1 MAIVNTLSGIYS
13 ANSVNLIQAEKPWV
27 HSLQKS
33 LGGASVLKSYPRF
46 LGFFFFPPKTRSE
59 FILRSQ
65 QRLVLI
71 GKVLKRSLPLTAGFF
86 SFLDNL
92 DEEEDERSLEV

>member
-1 MAIVNTLSGIYS
+1 M
-13 ANSVNLIQAEKPWV
+13 
-27 HSLQKS
+27 HSLQRP
-33 LGGASVLKSYPRF
+33 LDGASALESHQSPF
-46 LGFFFFPPKTRSE
+46 GDQHPG
-59 FILRSQ
+59 FILGSQ

-86 SFLDNL
+86 SFLDNV

>member
-1 MAIVNTLSGIYS
+1 MTAFS
-13 ANSVNLIQAEKPWV
+13 ATVTRWSQCTEKP
-27 HSLQKS
+27 LQS
-33 LGGASVLKSYPRF
+33 FGAWHT
-46 LGFFFFPPKTRSE
+46 G
-59 FILRSQ
+59 FILGSQ

-86 SFLDNL
+86 FSFLDNV

>member
-1 MAIVNTLSGIYS
+1 M
-13 ANSVNLIQAEKPWV
+13 
-27 HSLQKS
+27 HSLQQS
-33 LGGASVLKSYPRF
+33 LDGASALKSHHSLF
-46 LGFFFFPPKTRSE
+46 GAQHTG
-59 FILRSQ
+59 FILGSQ

-86 SFLDNL
+86 SFLDNV